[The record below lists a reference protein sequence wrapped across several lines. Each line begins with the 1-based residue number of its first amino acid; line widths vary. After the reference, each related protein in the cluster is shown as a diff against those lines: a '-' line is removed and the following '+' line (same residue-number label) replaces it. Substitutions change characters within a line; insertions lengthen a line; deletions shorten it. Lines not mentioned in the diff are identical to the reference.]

1 MQNNIYIYIAI
12 MVIVTTLIRVIPL
25 TLIRKEITNRTL
37 RSFLYYIPYVT
48 LAVMTFPAILDATG
62 SPISAWAALIRRY
75 RCRMDRKEPVLRVI
89 GRLHCRIPAGA
100 CALLIFGHNVYTATT
115 RFFNLSDFF
124 QKYKK
129 YKK

>member
-48 LAVMTFPAILDATG
+48 LAVMTFPAIVNATQ
-62 SPISAWAALIRRY
+62 SPA
-75 RCRMDRKEPVLRVI
+75 
-89 GRLHCRIPAGA
+89 AGA
-100 CALLIFGHNVYTATT
+100 MALVAGIAAAWLGASLFQVSVICCAVVFVLELF
-115 RFFNLSDFF
+115 L
-124 QKYKK
+124 
-129 YKK
+129 

>member
-48 LAVMTFPAILDATG
+48 LAVMTFPAIIHATQT
-62 SPISAWAALIRRY
+62 PISGAVALAAGIVAAWLGAGLF
-75 RCRMDRKEPVLRVI
+75 PVSVLCCVLVFVI
-89 GRLHCRIPAGA
+89 EL
-100 CALLIFGHNVYTATT
+100 FV
-115 RFFNLSDFF
+115 
-124 QKYKK
+124 
-129 YKK
+129 